1 MRPAAPAAYA
11 PQSAIN
17 AGWRC
22 EGGIRQREIMRFD
35 QAQMGLPMLLDVVP
49 VGCPT
54 AVAVL
59 AAPWLLITLAIGK
72 LLTAGLLQ
80 PVFEKAV
87 AIAGQRAGFHKL
99 QRW

>member
-1 MRPAAPAAYA
+1 M
-11 PQSAIN
+11 
-17 AGWRC
+17 W
-22 EGGIRQREIMRFD
+22 
-35 QAQMGLPMLLDVVP
+35 LPMLLGVVP

-54 AVAVL
+54 AGAVL

-72 LLTAGLLQ
+72 LLPAGLLQ
-80 PVFEKAV
+80 PVFEKVV